1 MQVGETTHSL
11 LEASMFSH
19 NKVPILFNSIAASS
33 VTWLTFR
40 LLLLGIFSGD
50 IYEHAVVL
58 SVKIEDQDAFER
70 DFFQLKP
77 YYTDTW

>member
-1 MQVGETTHSL
+1 
-11 LEASMFSH
+11 MFS
-19 NKVPILFNSIAASS
+19 PINHQRLVISIAWKFA
-33 VTWLTFR
+33 
-40 LLLLGIFSGD
+40 GD

-58 SVKIEDQDAFER
+58 SVKTEDQVAFER

>member
-1 MQVGETTHSL
+1 MSKFFFL
-11 LEASMFSH
+11 LVF
-19 NKVPILFNSIAASS
+19 KLP
-33 VTWLTFR
+33 
-40 LLLLGIFSGD
+40 GD

-77 YYTDTW
+77 YYTDAW